1 MTNAT
6 LGPVAAQIPAI
17 RSVLKTYKVAS
28 MITGTFLMLLVTEM
42 VVRYGFGYDFWA
54 GGPNGFITLQERGP
68 EGSGLPSVGLN
79 LSTAV
84 LIVHGWLYVFYLFTD
99 FRLWTLMRWSFL
111 RFVIIAAGGIVP
123 MLSFFTEHHYAKL
136 ANAQLATIEIE
147 TVDQIANKEVRN

>member
-17 RSVLKTYKVAS
+17 RSVLKTYKVS
-28 MITGTFLMLLVTEM
+28 SIITGTFLMLLVTEM

-54 GGPNGFITLQERGP
+54 GGPNGLIALQERGP
-68 EGSGLPSVGLN
+68 QGSGLPSEGLN

-111 RFVIIAAGGIVP
+111 RFVIIAAGGVVP
-123 MLSFFTEHHYAKL
+123 MLSFFTERHYAKL
-136 ANAQLATIEIE
+136 ANSQLATIESAPDKLTE
-147 TVDQIANKEVRN
+147 KGVRN